1 MSGRISRRTT
11 WMWVLLALIVLGVLL
26 PPYVNV
32 NRFRSR
38 VTASI
43 GRALGREVTVSNI
56 ALQLLPRPGL
66 VLANFV
72 VSDGPGYGSEPMLQA
87 GTVTALLRMSSL
99 WRGRLEIGTLE
110 LDDPSLN
117 LVRRSDGR
125 WNLEE
130 LVQRTAKVPSAPT
143 SKVSPETRPRF
154 PYVKASSGRINF
166 KLGDVKKAF
175 AVTDADFGLWQESEN
190 DWGLRLEGRP
200 VRTDVNLSDSGTVSL
215 EGRFQR
221 AATTQDT
228 PLSIRVI
235 YRRAQLGA
243 VSKLAF
249 GRDRGW
255 RGSVSGD
262 ASLSG
267 TPSALSITL
276 DGEVNDF
283 RRYDIALGEALRL
296 RIHCV
301 GTYSSPVDA
310 VQDLQ
315 CESPVGDGVIRIR
328 GNERGW
334 PGGSYAFGVTAD
346 QLPMER
352 VVAFARHAKRDLPSD
367 LTATGTVDAVFTVQA
382 SPGGA
387 ATWSGGGTAK
397 DVVLHSGVLKKD
409 LELGELQFAIPTN
422 EMRAV
427 RQVVRRKG
435 KGATNDG
442 LRLVVKPLA
451 IPLGASPPAIAA
463 AVFDTERYQVSLTGN
478 AELSQLLSVARS
490 VGVGTPGIGLE
501 GNADINLKL
510 SGTWAGFAPPAPSG
524 KVDVHNITAELQ
536 GVAEPLQVT
545 SAAAAISDQ
554 ALNINSFTAAFAD
567 GPAFNGSA
575 SFPVHCT
582 APETC
587 VVHFDVHTGDVT
599 LARMNQLLN
608 PSFVSRPWY
617 RLLAVWQRHEDALLK
632 LQARGRFYATRLAM
646 ASLVA
651 SNVSGDLTLDA
662 GKIRLNIVGSE
673 LLGGNH
679 SGVWNADFTQSPPR
693 FVGGGT
699 VSRISMEQ
707 LSVLMH
713 DSWAAGVASG
723 KYAVSLQGSNA
734 ATLRNSAD
742 GSATFTWNS
751 GSLRHVALEGH
762 SGPITF
768 SAFTGT
774 MSLENGKFTLSD
786 GEMQAGNTSFAVKG
800 TASYDR
806 NVDFRFEHP
815 GGQSYTISGSLDKPR
830 VEPVT
835 PSTEAQ
841 LR

>member
-1 MSGRISRRTT
+1 MPGRISRRTT

-32 NRFRSR
+32 NRFRNR

-66 VLANFV
+66 VLANFAV
-72 VSDGPGYGSEPMLQA
+72 ADGPGYGSEPMLQA
-87 GTVTALLRMSSL
+87 GTVTALLRISSL
-99 WRGRLEIGTLE
+99 WRGSLEIGTLE

-130 LVQRTAKVPSAPT
+130 LVQRTAEVPTAPT
-143 SKVSPETRPRF
+143 SKVRPETRPRF
-154 PYVKASSGRINF
+154 PYVKASSGRINL

-175 AVTDADFGLWQESEN
+175 AVTDADFGLWQESED

-221 AATTQDT
+221 AVTTQET
-228 PLSIRVI
+228 PLSIRIV
-235 YRRAQLGA
+235 YRQAQLGA

-255 RGSVSGD
+255 RGSVTAS

-267 TPSALSITL
+267 TPSALSIVL
-276 DGEVNDF
+276 DGEINDF

-296 RIHCV
+296 RIHCA

-328 GNERGW
+328 GNGRGW
-334 PGGSYAFGVTAD
+334 PGGSYDFGVAAD

-352 VVAFARHAKRDLPSD
+352 LVAFARHAKRDLPPD
-367 LTATGTVDAVFTVQA
+367 LTATGTVDAVFTVQESPSRGA
-382 SPGGA
+382 S
-387 ATWSGGGTAK
+387 WSGGGTAK
-397 DVVLHSGVLKKD
+397 DIVLHSDVLKKD

-422 EMRAV
+422 ETGTV
-427 RQVVRRKG
+427 RRIVRRKP
-435 KGATNDG
+435 KGAVKEG
-442 LRLVVKPLA
+442 VRLVVKPLA
-451 IPLGASPPAIAA
+451 IPLGASPPAIAT
-463 AVFDTERYQVSLTGN
+463 AVFDTERYQVSLSGSV
-478 AELSQLLSVARS
+478 ELSRLLSLARS

-510 SGTWAGFAPPAPSG
+510 SGTWVGFAPPAPSG
-524 KVDVHNITAELQ
+524 KVEINNITAELQ
-536 GVAEPLQVT
+536 GVAEPLKVA
-545 SAAAAISDQ
+545 SATATISDQ
-554 ALNINSFTAAFAD
+554 AINITSLTAAFAD

-587 VVHFDVHTGDVT
+587 IVHFDVHTGDVT

-608 PSFVSRPWY
+608 PSFVRRPWY

-632 LQARGRFYATRLAM
+632 LRASGRFSATRLAM
-646 ASLVA
+646 ASVVA
-651 SNVSGDLTLDA
+651 SNVSGELTLDA
-662 GKIRLNIVGSE
+662 GKIRLAIVASE

-679 SGVWNADFTQSPPR
+679 TGVWNADFTQSPPR
-693 FVGGGT
+693 FIGGGT
-699 VSRISMEQ
+699 VSRLSMEQ
-707 LSVLMH
+707 LSALMH
-713 DSWAAGVASG
+713 DSWATGTASG
-723 KYAVSLQGSNA
+723 KYAVSLRGTDA
-734 ATLRNSAD
+734 ATLGNSAD

-751 GSLRHVALEGH
+751 GSLRHLSLEGH
-762 SGPITF
+762 SGPTTF
-768 SAFTGT
+768 SIFTGT

-786 GEMQAGNTSFAVKG
+786 GEMQSSNTSFAVKG

-806 NVDFRFEHP
+806 NLDFRFEHP

-830 VEPVT
+830 VEPFT